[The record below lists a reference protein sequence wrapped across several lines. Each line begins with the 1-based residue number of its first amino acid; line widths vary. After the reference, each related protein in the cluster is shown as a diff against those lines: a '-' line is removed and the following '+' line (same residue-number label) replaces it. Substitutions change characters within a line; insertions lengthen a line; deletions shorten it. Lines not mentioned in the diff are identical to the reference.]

1 MFQTSSP
8 KVGRNFK
15 KDPTVYRT
23 LPLGC
28 LPRMSVSVCLQTASV
43 SLPLHRT
50 CPLLPFS
57 RNGNPFG
64 CPSLWF
70 LSHLSYPINYQVL
83 LVVTHYVCVS
93 LLHSP
98 WTHCHTPVQATLIS
112 SCAYLDSWLVPL
124 LPVLPPSV
132 LFSTV
137 KSEIRHQTLDRFM
150 PSPCVKP
157 SLISIYLRQ
166 HKEQNFNI
174 IYNSF
179 PS

>member
-1 MFQTSSP
+1 MSP
-8 KVGRNFK
+8 ENVN
-15 KDPTVYRT
+15 
-23 LPLGC
+23 L
-28 LPRMSVSVCLQTASV
+28 
-43 SLPLHRT
+43 SLPPNSLSIFTPTSH
-50 CPLLPFS
+50 LPPITFLTEWQP
-57 RNGNPFG
+57 NPFG

-124 LPVLPPSV
+124 LPVLPRSV

-137 KSEIRHQTLDRFM
+137 KSEIRHQTLDQFM